1 MPALDHDLREDVVR
15 GVRGEDVPQ
24 HVQALERANDVR
36 RARAALKRSIAD
48 GRTDVSEVLLAPPS
62 IVAKMA
68 LGELLMSQK
77 GWGHVRSERFLRS
90 AGLTEVKTLGN
101 LTERQRYSLAALLTK
116 NRSLLIG
123 DLLASSPRVLAAK
136 ARRFRRPAVQL
147 QAAAWSS
154 RSRARA

>member
-1 MPALDHDLREDVVR
+1 MPALDRDLREHVVR
-15 GVRGEDVPQ
+15 GMQGEGVPQ
-24 HVQALERANDVR
+24 HVQALELANDVR

-62 IVAKMA
+62 NVAKMA

-90 AGLTEVKTLGN
+90 AGLTEIKTLGN

-116 NRSLLIG
+116 NRSVLIG
-123 DLLASSPRVLAAK
+123 DLLAGSPRVLAAK
-136 ARRFRRPAVQL
+136 ARRFRRPVVQL

>member
-1 MPALDHDLREDVVR
+1 
-15 GVRGEDVPQ
+15 
-24 HVQALERANDVR
+24 
-36 RARAALKRSIAD
+36 
-48 GRTDVSEVLLAPPS
+48 
-62 IVAKMA
+62 
-68 LGELLMSQK
+68 MSQK

-90 AGLTEVKTLGN
+90 AGLTEIKTLGN

-123 DLLASSPRVLAAK
+123 DLLAASPRVLAAK